1 METGGNT
8 KSKTGGNRWK
18 PTNNLKVKP
27 VETGGNRWM
36 GCGDIFCQTWMPLC
50 FLFPILRMGCWFY
63 ESARLVYLC
72 NPWTLMPW
80 TQHPK
85 QCKVKCLTIAIHIIL
100 PASHW
105 WKGKWHLHQTINL
118 INMRHGWPSKTGGN
132 RWKIMRGFYKGRCR
146 KMLGSELRP
155 YTSSSIWSWS
165 ASLSLASLSGLFY
178 LLLFALIFVWLVFA
192 LLLLASSGIS
202 LEELALEGWIGS
214 SIGASQTST
223 TL

>member
-1 METGGNT
+1 
-8 KSKTGGNRWK
+8 
-18 PTNNLKVKP
+18 
-27 VETGGNRWM
+27 
-36 GCGDIFCQTWMPLC
+36 
-50 FLFPILRMGCWFY
+50 
-63 ESARLVYLC
+63 
-72 NPWTLMPW
+72 
-80 TQHPK
+80 
-85 QCKVKCLTIAIHIIL
+85 
-100 PASHW
+100 
-105 WKGKWHLHQTINL
+105 
-118 INMRHGWPSKTGGN
+118 
-132 RWKIMRGFYKGRCR
+132 MRGFYKGRCR